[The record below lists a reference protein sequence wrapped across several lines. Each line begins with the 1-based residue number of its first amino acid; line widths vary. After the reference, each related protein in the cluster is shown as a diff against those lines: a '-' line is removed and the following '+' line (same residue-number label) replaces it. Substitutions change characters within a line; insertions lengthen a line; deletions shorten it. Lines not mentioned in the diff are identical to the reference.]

1 MALKPI
7 QILINAKDEASAVFD
22 KLQSKVA
29 AVGAAILGYFGVRA
43 FSGIVSSAADFE
55 QAMSRVQAATGA
67 SAAEMDRLRAAAES
81 ASAGT
86 QYSTV
91 ETAAALENLA
101 KAGLDTSQAIQ
112 TLPAA
117 MQLAQ
122 AGDIGLAESAEFVT
136 KAVMG
141 MGLSFSD
148 AGKVADVLALGA
160 NATNTSVTGLA
171 QALSYAAPVASS
183 LGLSL
188 ESTVGIIGKFADAG
202 IDASRAGTALNSILS
217 QFSNPASMFRRELA
231 AAGITTAD
239 FETALHQLAAAGPDG
254 QRAILAVGQE
264 AGPALRAL
272 LGQGM
277 GALDELTA
285 KLREAEGSAAATAA
299 TMQNNLNGA
308 MNGLRSVWSILI
320 QKLGTPVLPAVQEG
334 VQRLTQ
340 SLRAAVDSGLVTRF
354 GEAMATAFRAAVEWA
369 TKFAGSIDFDA
380 LVVRLSNFAT
390 STQETFTKVGEYA
403 TNAGNIVK
411 TAYGVM
417 SGGVNAVLTAIY
429 GIGAVFSE
437 VASTV
442 MSGVAKLREGL
453 ASVTFGEL
461 SASFRLA
468 AEEARVS
475 AAGFAGVAQDMR
487 DRAAQSFLDMSD
499 SAQTARDGFMGLA
512 GGLDA
517 SAGSTQAAAKSWAD
531 YVNESEAAAAANAK
545 TLDEIEKTLG
555 IQQKNTAQTDLAAAA
570 QADLRAEYEQ
580 AISTGNVQRA
590 AEVMQQLQR
599 NTGAAARS
607 AQDNAKAQEQAAAE
621 VAAAF
626 ERAGIKTKAALQQ
639 AAETARQDYER
650 IKASGLA
657 TAQGVSE
664 AWRRA
669 AQAAIDASD
678 GIAPSWVQA
687 QADANGYTT
696 ELDEAGKATL
706 RLKDATDQAGGA
718 ASGAAGD
725 YNNLGKS
732 AKEAADNIDHL
743 NRVSRGGGGNGGGSP
758 GGRGAPGGGP
768 AGGKADPRYSSP
780 LGNDKYASPLENKY
794 GNPRNGQ
801 STYGNTR
808 EERLAGQNAVDNTLM
823 FALRDKLKA
832 GLLTEADLPAL
843 QAVLAAN
850 ADNEKIARSMGPSGW
865 SNEARADW
873 TAWQNTMRLFEQQ
886 VARFGGGGSGA
897 QTVGRRVD
905 MRINLGGSDNFEF
918 QTDEDG
924 QDEVERLLRRL
935 KQDKKRSAR
944 R

>member
-43 FSGIVSSAADFE
+43 FAGIVSSAADFE

-67 SAAEMDRLRAAAES
+67 SAAEMDQLRAAAES

-101 KAGLDTSQAIQ
+101 KAGLDASQAIQ

-141 MGLSFSD
+141 MGLAFSD

-417 SGGVNAVLTAIY
+417 SGGVNAVLAAIY

-461 SASFRLA
+461 SASFSLA

-487 DRAAQSFLDMSD
+487 DRAAQSFMGMAD
-499 SAQTARDGFMGLA
+499 SAQMARDGFMGLA

-531 YVNESEAAAAANAK
+531 YVNESEAAAAANAAAQAQ
-545 TLDEIEKTLG
+545 IEK
-555 IQQKNTAQTDLAAAA
+555 AAAAQQQAAVKTEAASKA

-580 AISTGNVQRA
+580 AIRTGNVQRA

-599 NTGAAARS
+599 NTDAAARS

-639 AAETARQDYER
+639 AAASARQDYEL
-650 IKASGLA
+650 IKASGQANAQDLA
-657 TAQGVSE
+657 TAWQ
-664 AWRRA
+664 RA
-669 AQAAIDASD
+669 AQAAIDAAG

-732 AKEAADNIDHL
+732 AKDAADNIDRL
-743 NRVSRGGGGNGGGSP
+743 NRMSGGGGPGGSGGRPGSGQRGGGRP
-758 GGRGAPGGGP
+758 VAQPVEKP
-768 AGGKADPRYSSP
+768 QDTRYSSP
-780 LGNDKYASPLENKY
+780 LGSDKYDRA
-794 GNPRNGQ
+794 GQ
-801 STYGNTR
+801 GSTYGDTR

-850 ADNEKIARSMGPSGW
+850 AENEKIARSMGPSGW
-865 SNEARADW
+865 SNEGRADW

-935 KQDKKRSAR
+935 KQDKKRSGR

>member
-7 QILINAKDEASAVFD
+7 QILINAKDEASSVFD
-22 KLQSKVA
+22 KLQTKVA
-29 AVGAAILGYFGVRA
+29 AVGAAILGYFGIQA

-67 SAAEMDRLRAAAES
+67 SADEMGKLRAAAEA

-101 KAGLDTSQAIQ
+101 KAGLDATQAIQ

-122 AGDIGLAESAEFVT
+122 AGDIALADSAEFLT

-141 MGLSFSD
+141 MGLAFSD

-217 QFSNPASMFRRELA
+217 QFSNPAGTFRRELA
-231 AAGITTAD
+231 AAGITTTD
-239 FETALHQLAAAGPDG
+239 FEEALHQLAAAGPGG

-277 GALDELTA
+277 GALDELIV
-285 KLREAEGSAAATAA
+285 KLRDAEGSAAATAA
-299 TMQNNLNGA
+299 TMQNNLHGA
-308 MNGLRSVWSILI
+308 MNGLRSVWAILV

-334 VQRLTQ
+334 VQRLTNA
-340 SLRAAVDSGLVTRF
+340 LRSAVDSGLVTRF
-354 GEAMATAFRAAVEWA
+354 GEAMATAFKAAVEWA
-369 TKFAGSIDFDA
+369 TKFAGSIDFEA

-390 STQETFTKVGEYA
+390 SAQETFTQVGQYA

-417 SGGVNAVLTAIY
+417 SGGANLVLSAIY
-429 GIGAVFSE
+429 KIGEGFATVSSGIMTGIA
-437 VASTV
+437 
-442 MSGVAKLREGL
+442 MLREAL
-453 ASVTFGEL
+453 ASMTFGSL
-461 SASFRLA
+461 SEGFKLA
-468 AEEARVS
+468 AQEAREAAGGFS
-475 AAGFAGVAQDMR
+475 AAADALAAKASAAFIAASDGAQ
-487 DRAAQSFLDMSD
+487 L
-499 SAQTARDGFMGLA
+499 ARDGFAGLTEGA
-512 GGLDA
+512 N
-517 SAGSTQAAAKSWAD
+517 AAAAGVESATKSWAD
-531 YVNESEAAAAANAK
+531 YVKESEAAAAANAAM
-545 TLDEIEKTLG
+545 LDEIEKTIG
-555 IQQKNTAQTDLAAAA
+555 TQQAAAA
-570 QADLRAEYEQ
+570 QAGASAAALADLRAEYEQ

-590 AEVMQQLQR
+590 AEVMKELQR
-599 NTGAAARS
+599 NTDAAARS
-607 AQDNAKAQEQAAAE
+607 AQGNARAQEQAAAE

-639 AAETARQDYER
+639 AAESARQDYEL
-650 IKASGLA
+650 IKASGQANAQDLA
-657 TAQGVSE
+657 TAWQ
-664 AWRRA
+664 RA
-669 AQAAIDASD
+669 AQAAIDAAG

-687 QADANGYTT
+687 QADAAGYTT
-696 ELDEAGKATL
+696 EIDEAGKATL
-706 RLKDATDQAGGA
+706 RLKEATDLAGGA

-725 YNNLGKS
+725 YDQMGRS
-732 AKEAADNIDHL
+732 AKGAADNIDYL
-743 NRVSRGGGGNGGGSP
+743 NRVSRGGGGSGGPGPGGRRQPGGSP
-758 GGRGAPGGGP
+758 GGAPGGKP
-768 AGGKADPRYSSP
+768 ADEQPKDWQTRM
-780 LGNDKYASPLENKY
+780 DE
-794 GNPRNGQ
+794 RNAAVKSQ
-801 STYGNTR
+801 YGNTR

-823 FALRDKLKA
+823 FALRDKLNA
-832 GLLTEADLPAL
+832 GLLTDADLPAL
-843 QAVLAAN
+843 RAVLAAN
-850 ADNEKIARSMGPSGW
+850 AENAKIARSMGPSGW
-865 SNEARADW
+865 SNEGRADW

-886 VARFGGGGSGA
+886 VSRLGGGGAGPA
-897 QTVGRRVD
+897 VGKRVD
-905 MRINLGGSDNFEF
+905 MRINVDGSDTYQF
-918 QTDEDG
+918 QTDEQG
-924 QDEVERLLRRL
+924 EDEVERLLRRL

>member
-81 ASAGT
+81 AAVGT

-101 KAGLDTSQAIQ
+101 KAGLDTTQSIQA
-112 TLPAA
+112 LPAA
-117 MQLAQ
+117 MALAQ
-122 AGDIGLAESAEFVT
+122 AGDIALADSAEYVT

-141 MGLSFSD
+141 MGLAFSD

-285 KLREAEGSAAATAA
+285 KLRDAEGSAAATAA
-299 TMQNNLNGA
+299 TMQNNLHGA

-354 GEAMATAFRAAVEWA
+354 GDALATAFRAAVEWA
-369 TKFAGSIDFDA
+369 TKFAGSIDVDA
-380 LVVRLSNFAT
+380 LVARLSNFAA
-390 STQETFTKVGEYA
+390 STQQTFTQVGEYA

-417 SGGVNAVLTAIY
+417 AGGINVVLAAIY
-429 GIGAVFSE
+429 KIGEAFAG
-437 VASTV
+437 VASNI
-442 MSGVAKLREGL
+442 MAGVTMLREGL
-453 ASVTFGEL
+453 ASVTFGQL
-461 SASFRLA
+461 SASFKQAADESREAAGALWATSEALA
-468 AEEARVS
+468 AKSSQAFQ
-475 AAGFAGVAQDMR
+475 AAID
-487 DRAAQSFLDMSD
+487 AAQM
-499 SAQTARDGFMGLA
+499 AQDGFMGLS
-512 GGLDA
+512 GSVEA
-517 SAGSTQAAAKSWAD
+517 SSGSVQSAAKSWGD
-531 YVNESEAAAAANAK
+531 YVKEAEAAAAANVL
-545 TLDEIEKTLG
+545 TQEEIDRAVAVL
-555 IQQKNTAQTDLAAAA
+555 QRSADQTGKAADA

-599 NTGAAARS
+599 NTDAAARS

-639 AAETARQDYER
+639 AAASARQDYEL
-650 IKASGLA
+650 IKASGQANAQDLA
-657 TAQGVSE
+657 TAWQ
-664 AWRRA
+664 RA
-669 AQAAIDASD
+669 AQAAIDAAG

-706 RLKDATDQAGGA
+706 RLKEATDLAGGS

-725 YNNLGKS
+725 YDAMGRS
-732 AKEAADNIDHL
+732 AKGAADNIDYL
-743 NRVSRGGGGNGGGSP
+743 NRVSRGGGGGPGPGGPGGG
-758 GGRGAPGGGP
+758 GAPGGRPSRG
-768 AGGKADPRYSSP
+768 SP
-780 LGNDKYASPLENKY
+780 NAEPEAPKDWATRMAERNAEVKSQY
-794 GNPRNGQ
+794 G
-801 STYGNTR
+801 STR

-865 SNEARADW
+865 SNEGRADW

-905 MRINLGGSDNFEF
+905 MRINLGGSDNYEF

-935 KQDKKRSAR
+935 KQDKKRSGR

>member
-7 QILINAKDEASAVFD
+7 QILINAKDEASSVFD
-22 KLQSKVA
+22 KLQTKVA
-29 AVGAAILGYFGVRA
+29 AVGAAILGYFGIQA
-43 FSGIVSSAADFE
+43 FAGIVSSAADFE
-55 QAMSRVQAATGA
+55 QAMSRVQSATGA
-67 SAAEMDRLRAAAES
+67 SADEMGKLRAAAEA

-101 KAGLDTSQAIQ
+101 KAGLDATQAIQ

-122 AGDIGLAESAEFVT
+122 AGDIALADSAEFVT

-141 MGLSFSD
+141 MGMAFSD

-217 QFSNPASMFRRELA
+217 QFSNPAGTFRRELA
-231 AAGITTAD
+231 AAGITTTD
-239 FETALHQLAAAGPDG
+239 FEEALHQLAAAGPGG

-277 GALDELTA
+277 GALDELIV
-285 KLREAEGSAAATAA
+285 KLRDAEGSAAATAA
-299 TMQNNLNGA
+299 TMQNNLHGA
-308 MNGLRSVWSILI
+308 MNGLRSVWAILV

-334 VQRLTQ
+334 VQRLT
-340 SLRAAVDSGLVTRF
+340 SALRSAVDSGLVTRF

-369 TKFAGSIDFDA
+369 TKFAGSIDFEA

-390 STQETFTKVGEYA
+390 SAQETFNQVGQYA
-403 TNAGNIVK
+403 TNAGNIIK

-417 SGGVNAVLTAIY
+417 SGGANMVLAAVY
-429 GIGAVFSE
+429 SIGEGFAT
-437 VASTV
+437 VASGIMTGIA
-442 MSGVAKLREGL
+442 MLREAL
-453 ASVTFGEL
+453 ASMTFGSL
-461 SASFRLA
+461 SEGFKLA
-468 AEEARVS
+468 AQEARESAGGFS
-475 AAGFAGVAQDMR
+475 AAADALAAKASAAFIAASDGAQM
-487 DRAAQSFLDMSD
+487 
-499 SAQTARDGFMGLA
+499 ARDGFVALTDGA
-512 GGLDA
+512 GAA
-517 SAGSTQAAAKSWAD
+517 SAGVEAATKSWSD
-531 YVNESEAAAAANAK
+531 YVKEAEASTTANAK
-545 TLDEIEKTLG
+545 MLDEIEKTIG
-555 IQQKNTAQTDLAAAA
+555 TQQAAAA
-570 QADLRAEYEQ
+570 QADASAAALADLRAEYEQ

-590 AEVMQQLQR
+590 AEVMKQLQR
-599 NTGAAARS
+599 NTDSAARS
-607 AQDNAKAQEQAAAE
+607 AKDNAKAQEQAAAE

-639 AAETARQDYER
+639 AAASARQDYEL
-650 IKASGLA
+650 IKASGQANAQDLA
-657 TAQGVSE
+657 TAWQ
-664 AWRRA
+664 RA
-669 AQAAIDASD
+669 AQAAIDAAG

-687 QADANGYTT
+687 QADAAGYTT
-696 ELDEAGKATL
+696 EIDEAGKATL
-706 RLKDATDQAGGA
+706 RLKDATDQAGGS

-725 YNNLGKS
+725 YDQMGRS
-732 AKEAADNIDHL
+732 AKGAADNIDYL
-743 NRVSRGGGGNGGGSP
+743 NRVSRGGGGPGAGGRRQPGESP
-758 GGRGAPGGGP
+758 GSAPGGGASAEQEQP
-768 AGGKADPRYSSP
+768 KDWQTRMDER
-780 LGNDKYASPLENKY
+780 NDAVKSQY
-794 GNPRNGQ
+794 G
-801 STYGNTR
+801 STR

-832 GLLTEADLPAL
+832 GLLTDADLPAL

-865 SNEARADW
+865 SNEGRADW

-886 VARFGGGGSGA
+886 VSRLGGGGQGA
-897 QTVGRRVD
+897 SVGKRVD
-905 MRINLGGSDNFEF
+905 MRINVDGSESYEF
-918 QTDEDG
+918 QTDERG
-924 QDEVERLLRRL
+924 EDEVERLLKRL